1 MTIAV
6 ESVEAVLAALGGSE
20 KSVPWEA
27 LYGRIEAARA
37 AGEAGFLVELLT
49 RMYSA
54 RESAPQW
61 SRAKHLALVMFRALA
76 TIPGEAAVR
85 GLLARA
91 HTADEPTVLAA
102 ALAQGQPLEL
112 LAGVASEVTG
122 AAREIAAGW
131 LHESVYWGAE
141 PLAVPELAR
150 FAARLRAEGHPLGRV
165 PLRLTGLEREMQ
177 RSGPRVSSRG
187 YGSWGIGPMSWDQG
201 RDPRPAC
208 AAVGREVKDA
218 AWAATVAGI
227 FVAPGVVCNAR
238 VEARRWVLAE
248 AIDAAQLGAPLL
260 RALQPDCVTGLLADD
275 EDLTGAV
282 DPAEAKV
289 FARAASATE
298 VLARLL
304 SLAIG
309 WRCYGKYTGVGT
321 GRARAFAGLAAL
333 CELPAESEWE
343 AIEAAARARSWALF
357 RVEGRWFYQVCEDFG
372 VMALDPSGR
381 RVAIVAETDSD

>member
-1 MTIAV
+1 MTVAV
-6 ESVEAVLAALGGSE
+6 GSVEEVLVALRGPERSL
-20 KSVPWEA
+20 PWEV
-27 LYGRIEAARA
+27 LYGRVEAARA
-37 AGEAGFLVELLT
+37 AGEVEFLVELLAKMVPVRAT
-49 RMYSA
+49 GR
-54 RESAPQW
+54 QW
-61 SRAKHLALVMFRALA
+61 SPGQHLALVVFRALA
-76 TIPGEAAVR
+76 IIPGEAAVR

-91 HTADEPTVLAA
+91 HTADEPTILAA
-102 ALAQGQPLEL
+102 ALAQEQPLEL
-112 LAGVASEVTG
+112 LAAVASEARG

-131 LHESVYWGAE
+131 LHESVYRGAE
-141 PLAVPELAR
+141 PQAVPELAS
-150 FAARLRAEGHPLGRV
+150 FAAALRAEGHPLGRV
-165 PLRLTGLEREMQ
+165 PLRLTELEREMQ
-177 RSGPRVSSRG
+177 RHPPRVSSRG
-187 YGSWGIGPMSWDQG
+187 YGSWGIGPTSWDEAI
-201 RDPRPAC
+201 DPRPAC
-208 AAVGREVKDA
+208 AAVVREVKDA
-218 AWAATVAGI
+218 GWAATVAGI

-333 CELPAESEWE
+333 CELPVESEWE